1 MAIILQ
7 IEKDK
12 GTRDERS
19 RLLSAEGHQV
29 WEAERA
35 DAAIGLVASLEP
47 QLVILGACH
56 RDDQG
61 PALCRTVKAD
71 PATTHILI
79 LHLSELDVDADSTS
93 ILPSDIDGYLIEPVR
108 PFELL
113 ATVRSLVRLAD
124 CEHDHRRL
132 KERHRQTERQFA
144 DVTEAAGCG
153 LWDWEVQTG
162 RLQWYGMHEQL
173 AGMLPGGFGAKVEM
187 FLDILHP
194 EDRKRVWRRLQD
206 LMARREAWFSEEYRF
221 VHADGSVHWM
231 LGTGRFVYDE
241 EGAAVRMTGV
251 VQDIT
256 ERKKAEIKLILYR
269 SIIES
274 STDAIA
280 VIDRDGRYVEQ
291 NEAHRALLGFS
302 DQDLLGQMPTLHT
315 VGEPYER
322 VMTALSTYGRFE
334 GEIVSRRKDG
344 TGVEIEMHA
353 FPVMDD
359 TAAPR
364 YFVGIK
370 RDITARK
377 QAERALRE
385 GKAVLHEAVEIAELA
400 TYQWM
405 PGSQAVTKNARL
417 NAMFGLSSEA
427 QFTYDLWRKSLH
439 PDDRDD
445 VLNRLAT
452 ALDPAGDG
460 IYAAEYRVIGIED
473 GIERW
478 ISAHGKIVFHEDRP
492 ITFVGTALD
501 VTEQKRAETALRN
514 SEERFRTLADNMAQ
528 LAWMADAR
536 EGLCWFNRRWLDYT
550 GSTLEQMRTGGW
562 ESVVRSDYA
571 ECVLAGIH
579 CAWESGEVW
588 EDTFPIRSAE
598 GAYRWF
604 LSRAVPIRNP
614 EGAIVRWF
622 GTHTDVTELR
632 QTEETLRR
640 REEQLRII
648 TDSVPSLIS
657 YVDREER
664 YQFVNSGYEDLFG
677 LPRHEIVGRSVE
689 ELLGPA
695 YADVLPY
702 VRRALTGETVRYE
715 SLLVYVGQPCW
726 VMATYTPD
734 IRADGTV
741 AGFYVL
747 VTDISERK
755 QQEDELRRWK
765 DELEVRV
772 EERTAE
778 LIVSQDRLRTL
789 ASQLSLTEQRERR
802 KLAGDLHDY
811 LAQLLVVAH
820 MKVAQAMRS
829 LPLAEAEGTPL
840 RDLDDIL
847 QQALSYTRTM
857 IAELCPPGL
866 HDAGLPAALRWLAER
881 MQRHGLSV
889 EVHSN
894 CEQLPLPE
902 DRAVFLLQ
910 SVRELLYNVLK
921 HAGVDCATVSLHVG
935 AKGDLSLAVEDR
947 GRGLDSDALQRSV
960 EPGHFGLLSV
970 RERMDAMGG
979 TLILENRPGGGMRVE
994 LGLPG
999 VVSSAA

>member
-377 QAERALRE
+377 LAERAQQE
-385 GKAVLHEAVEIAELA
+385 
-400 TYQWM
+400 
-405 PGSQAVTKNARL
+405 
-417 NAMFGLSSEA
+417 
-427 QFTYDLWRKSLH
+427 
-439 PDDRDD
+439 
-445 VLNRLAT
+445 
-452 ALDPAGDG
+452 
-460 IYAAEYRVIGIED
+460 
-473 GIERW
+473 
-478 ISAHGKIVFHEDRP
+478 
-492 ITFVGTALD
+492 
-501 VTEQKRAETALRN
+501 

-550 GSTLEQMRTGGW
+550 WSTLEQMRTGGW